1 MAQLLDNVLDSLQQ
15 KLETQLDSAVG
26 IDLKT
31 DRETESDED
40 EPADVKALRARVR
53 KAEADAKALLNEGAD
68 LSTKLGRSEQR
79 NKTLRAELADRERV
93 IARLESRGPPV
104 DDGEER
110 ARLEGEAASLEARAA
125 SLELENGSLKRLAAA
140 SAETRDK
147 LAKTERLLAAAV
159 AERDASRA
167 DAAAA
172 RRDAADAL
180 VAARGGAEDPRVAAL
195 EAELEEVRAAVRRR
209 DADAAL
215 NLRDGVALA
224 TGDAEA
230 RLAAA
235 LRERDAAQSL
245 VATTRTEL
253 RNITSERDALR
264 KREERR
270 PSDGADAAR
279 LAADRDALEARLR
292 EAVAANAALRR
303 DRRAPA
309 AASSKVPD
317 RALEDECARLRTR
330 LEALSADAR
339 VHGVQLER
347 ARAATA
353 DALAQR
359 DATKQQADAAVARA
373 IATMKG
379 AVEKA
384 RSDAAR
390 EIAEAK
396 ADADAAREDLKDVKA
411 SFHDTLQ
418 VVLAADGP
426 SSSTAP
432 ATSRPS
438 FALEEEE
445 ED

>member
-1 MAQLLDNVLDSLQQ
+1 MDNVLDSLQQ

-53 KAEADAKALLNEGAD
+53 KAEANAKELLEEGAD
-68 LSTKLGRSEQR
+68 LSTKLGRAEQR

-147 LAKTERLLAAAV
+147 LAKRERLLAAAI

-195 EAELEEVRAAVRRR
+195 EAELAELRAAVARR

-309 AASSKVPD
+309 AAPKAPD

-330 LEALSADAR
+330 LDALAADAR

-418 VVLAADGP
+418 VVLAGDGP

>member
-1 MAQLLDNVLDSLQQ
+1 MDNVLDSLQQ

-31 DRETESDED
+31 DRETSDED

-53 KAEADAKALLNEGAD
+53 KAESDAKALLDEGAD

-147 LAKTERLLAAAV
+147 LAKTERLLAAAI

-303 DRRAPA
+303 DRRAPVA
-309 AASSKVPD
+309 VSKAPD

-330 LEALSADAR
+330 LDALAADAR

-390 EIAEAK
+390 DIAEARV
-396 ADADAAREDLKDVKA
+396 DADAAREDLKDVKA

-418 VVLAADGP
+418 VVLAGDGP